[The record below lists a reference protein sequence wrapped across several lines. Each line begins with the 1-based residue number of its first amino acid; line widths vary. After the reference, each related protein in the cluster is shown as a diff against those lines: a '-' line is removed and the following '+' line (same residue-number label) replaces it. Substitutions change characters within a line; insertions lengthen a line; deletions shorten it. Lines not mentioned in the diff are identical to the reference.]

1 MDTMNVIM
9 VVLPFEPRLGPAVH
23 RACTYARRSG
33 AVLHLCLFDH
43 YAPIDHAGAVFG
55 LEVSERARRDF
66 LDERLHWLSR
76 QAAGLAAQGLRVEC
90 DVIWAPDASKAIVEK
105 ALAIHADLVLKD
117 VGSEA
122 GEHGHL
128 KPAAVDWKLLRL
140 CPAPLMLLRAQ
151 AALLPQRF
159 VAAIDVGNAAET
171 DALNQRLLA
180 DARACAALS
189 HASLHLA
196 SVFCCVPMAVYDSGF
211 IADTY
216 EIMDAAHRQSLAAFA
231 QRHQIAPGQVL
242 RAHAVE
248 TADGIATLAERVQA
262 DLLVI
267 GSAYHSGLDR
277 LIFGTTAEALIRRLG
292 CDVLLVKP
300 AGFDVEARAHLHL
313 DEAAAPEAASL
324 AIESAPMD

>member
-1 MDTMNVIM
+1 METMNVIM
-9 VVLPFEPRLGPAVH
+9 AVLPFEPRLGPAVH
-23 RACTYARRSG
+23 RACAYARRSG

-43 YAPIDHAGAVFG
+43 YAPIDHAGSVFG

-117 VGSEA
+117 VGCEA

-128 KPAAVDWKLLRL
+128 KPSAVDWKLLRL
-140 CPAPLMLLRAQ
+140 CPAPLMLLRPQ
-151 AALLPQRF
+151 AALLPQRI

-171 DALNQRLLA
+171 DPLNQRVLA
-180 DARACAALS
+180 GARACAALS

-196 SVFCCVPMAVYDSGF
+196 SVFCCVPMAVYGSGF

-242 RAHAVE
+242 RAHAIE
-248 TADGIATLAERVQA
+248 TADGIATLAERVHG
-262 DLLVI
+262 DLLVL

-313 DEAAAPEAASL
+313 DEASAADAAGL